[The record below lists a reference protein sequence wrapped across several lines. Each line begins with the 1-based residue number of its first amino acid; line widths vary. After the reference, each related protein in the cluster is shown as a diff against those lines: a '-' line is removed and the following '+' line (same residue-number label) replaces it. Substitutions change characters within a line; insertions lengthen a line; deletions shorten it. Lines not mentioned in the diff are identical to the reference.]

1 MQQHVKYGLVVFVAL
16 LFVGWITGMGGS
28 LVPNL
33 VFSAVMGVM
42 AGGCFWLVVKYVRNR
57 NE

>member
-33 VFSAVMGVM
+33 VFSAAMGVM

>member
-33 VFSAVMGVM
+33 VFSAAMGVM
-42 AGGCFWLVVKYVRNR
+42 AGGCFWLVVKYVRNH

>member
-33 VFSAVMGVM
+33 AFSAAMGVM